1 MTRSGNEAGD
11 RAARLEAAVLTLVRD
26 GRVAVESL
34 PVAPEQLGLDSD
46 AVYAWLPR
54 HVDLLDVDTI
64 QARLSGRAREWLRA
78 LSVHR
83 VIGSTSTRLAE
94 ESQTSTIAGRVHLAE
109 VQLAGRGRRGRTWFS
124 PLGGNLAVSLGFAS
138 ERPPAELGGL
148 SLVVG
153 LGVVDALDGLGVD
166 GVTLKW
172 PNDLLLD
179 GAKLAGILIELLQTP
194 RGAEFSVGI
203 GINVALPQAVRTSVD
218 QAIADLSHGAGAA
231 PDRSRLAGAVISSVV
246 EFVLEFQR
254 LGFEPFRAAF
264 DARHHLLGREG
275 TVITTGAELQ
285 RGEVLG
291 VSASGGLRL
300 RTAAGVREFHGGE
313 VSLRGAG

>member
-1 MTRSGNEAGD
+1 MTGPRNQADD
-11 RAARLEAAVLTLVRD
+11 RAARLEAAVMTLARD
-26 GRVAVESL
+26 GRVALENL
-34 PVAPEQLGLDSD
+34 PAAPQQLGLESD
-46 AVYAWLPR
+46 AVHAWLPR
-54 HVDLLDVDTI
+54 HVDLLDAHSIRAGLD
-64 QARLSGRAREWLRA
+64 GRARDWLRA
-78 LSVHR
+78 LQVHR

-94 ESQTSTIAGRVHLAE
+94 ESETSTIAGRVLLAE

-138 ERPPAELGGL
+138 ERPPAELAGL

-153 LGVVDALDGLGVD
+153 LGVVDALDRLGVE
-166 GVTLKW
+166 GVALKW
-172 PNDLLLD
+172 PNDLLLG
-179 GAKLAGILIELLQTP
+179 GAKLAGILIEVLQTP

-203 GINVALPQAVRTSVD
+203 GINVALPEAVRTGVGQD
-218 QAIADLSHGAGAA
+218 VTDLRHGAGSA
-231 PDRSRLAGAVISSVV
+231 PDRSLLAGAVISSVV

-254 LGFEPFRAAF
+254 LGFEPFRGAF

-275 TVITTGAELQ
+275 TVFASGAEPQ

-291 VSASGGLRL
+291 VSGSGGLRL

-313 VSLRGAG
+313 VSLRHGG

>member
-1 MTRSGNEAGD
+1 MSGAGNQAGD
-11 RAARLEAAVLTLVRD
+11 RAARLEAAVMALATD

-46 AVYAWLPR
+46 AAYAWLPP
-54 HVDLLDVDTI
+54 HVDLLDAEAI
-64 QARLSGRAREWLRA
+64 HARLGGRARDWLRD
-78 LSVHR
+78 LQVHR

-94 ESQTSTIAGRVHLAE
+94 ESRRSSIAGRVHLAE

-153 LGVVDALDGLGVD
+153 LGVVDALDGLGIDAVA
-166 GVTLKW
+166 LKW

-179 GAKLAGILIELLQTP
+179 GAKLAGILIEVLQTP
-194 RGAEFSVGI
+194 RGAEFSVGV
-203 GINVALPQAVRTSVD
+203 GINVALPQAVRTSVE
-218 QAIADLSHGAGAA
+218 QAVADLSHGAGGA
-231 PDRSRLAGAVISSVV
+231 PDRSLLAGAVISSVV

-264 DARHHLLGREG
+264 DARHHLLGREAS
-275 TVITTGAELQ
+275 VIATGAEPQ

-300 RTAAGVREFHGGE
+300 RTATGVREFHGGE
-313 VSLRGAG
+313 VSLRGAE